1 MWEEERGN
9 LPYETLYTELSLD
22 RGIYDALS
30 AIDLSRAD
38 ATATITVNCT
48 PNIDFNID
56 IDRVRGL
63 QLLLICLMP
72 LGSLDST
79 PPTLSVSPFTSV
91 MTLRTSSQVTTTI
104 TRAMVQTGGAALRVA
119 ARTIEDEFL
128 HSPAVMRLLLHYT
141 MALST
146 QMAQTVV
153 CSRHHTLEQRLCRR
167 LLQGLRRQYGS
178 ELVMTQEQL
187 GLLLGVR
194 RESITT
200 EAFKLQKAGVVRY
213 SRGHILVLDREGLEE
228 RACECRRVVEREY
241 ERLLP
246 LPPSSRFHLLPSVQT
261 AESSGRT
268 MARSGRAS
276 MVRPSQRVTS

>member
-1 MWEEERGN
+1 MAIAPDSGGN
-9 LPYETLYTELSLD
+9 RLLAALPDAEWRRWLPHLEPVSLAVG
-22 RGIYDALS
+22 RALS
-30 AIDLSRAD
+30 EPGQTPSHAYFP
-38 ATATITVNCT
+38 ATAV
-48 PNIDFNID
+48 
-56 IDRVRGL
+56 VS
-63 QLLLICLMP
+63 LLCLSEN
-72 LGSLDST
+72 GSADEVAVVGNEGVVGISLFMSGG
-79 PPTLSVSPFTSV
+79 P
-91 MTLRTSSQVTTTI
+91 TI

-153 CSRHHTLEQRLCRR
+153 CSRHHALEQRLCRR
-167 LLQGLRRQYGS
+167 LLQGLRRQHGS

-187 GLLLGVR
+187 ALLLGVR

-213 SRGHILVLDREGLEE
+213 SRGHIFVLDREGLEE

-246 LPPSSRFHLLPSVQT
+246 LPPSSHFHLLPSVQT